1 MAIIAC
7 WELQKKNVLVV
18 HGSDPSMNLFCEK
31 KTEKKLRFM
40 HKTHFQADLMVEKG
54 TNFGAEVQT
63 DFSKD
68 EPELD

>member
-1 MAIIAC
+1 
-7 WELQKKNVLVV
+7 
-18 HGSDPSMNLFCEK
+18 
-31 KTEKKLRFM
+31 M